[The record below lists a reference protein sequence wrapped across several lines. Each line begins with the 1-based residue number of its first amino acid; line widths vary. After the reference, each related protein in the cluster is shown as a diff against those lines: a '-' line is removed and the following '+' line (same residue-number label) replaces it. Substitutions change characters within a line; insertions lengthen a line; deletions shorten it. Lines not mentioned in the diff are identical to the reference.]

1 MDHVTLVL
9 IEVGALL
16 LMMSLASRLANRLGQ
31 SPIPFYMTIGLLFGV
46 GGFVSLSE
54 SLPFLETSSEI
65 GVILLLLMLGLEYS
79 PRELVGNLKS
89 SAPVGIWDALFNAV
103 PGAAFGLIMGW
114 GAIGAIVMAGVTW
127 VSSSGVISKVLTD
140 LGRLGNRETP
150 TVLAV
155 LVIEDLAMAFYL
167 PILSA
172 FVIGASIL
180 QGALTVAIAVG
191 SVFLVLVIAL
201 RFGKR
206 ISRVF
211 SSTHLESLVIGVL
224 GLAMVV
230 AGLAAVVQVS
240 SAVGAFLVG
249 IAISGEVAKMAQKY
263 LRPVRD
269 LFAAFFFLVFG
280 LTTDATDIP
289 AVLLPAAILAI
300 VTIATKILT
309 GYLGARRAGI
319 GRAGRWRAGL
329 ALTPRG
335 EFSIIIAGLAVS
347 AGVEPTIAPMAAT
360 YMLITVVVG
369 PLLARVS
376 DSAMFKRRFKSTL
389 TQPVAVTPAP

>member
-1 MDHVTLVL
+1 MHQITLVL

-16 LMMSLASRLANRLGQ
+16 LIMSIASRLANRLGQ
-31 SPIPFYMTIGLLFGV
+31 SPIPFYMTLGLLFGV
-46 GGFVSLSE
+46 GGFLSLEASM
-54 SLPFLETSSEI
+54 PFLKTGSEI
-65 GVILLLLMLGLEYS
+65 GVVLLLLMLGLEFS
-79 PRELVGNLKS
+79 PRELISNLKS
-89 SAPVGIWDALFNAV
+89 SAPVGVWDALLNAV

-114 GAIGAIVMAGVTW
+114 GPLGALVMGGVTW
-127 VSSSGVISKVLTD
+127 VSSSGVVSKVLTD
-140 LGRLGNRETP
+140 LGRVGNRETP

-155 LVIEDLAMAFYL
+155 LVLEDLAMAFYL

-172 FVIGASIL
+172 VVIGASIA
-180 QGALTVAIAVG
+180 QGAITVAIAVG
-191 SVFLVLVIAL
+191 SVFVVLLVAL

-206 ISRVF
+206 ISRFF
-211 SSTHLESLVIGVL
+211 SSTHIESLVIGVL
-224 GLAMVV
+224 GLAMLV
-230 AGLAAVVQVS
+230 AGLAAMVQVS

-280 LTTDATDIP
+280 LTTDSTDIP
-289 AVLLPAAILAI
+289 GSLLPAAILAV
-300 VTIATKILT
+300 VTIGTKILT

-319 GRAGRWRAGL
+319 GRAGRWRAGF

-335 EFSIIIAGLAVS
+335 EFSIIIAGLAVA
-347 AGVEPTIAPMAAT
+347 AGLEPAIAPIAAT

-369 PLLARVS
+369 PLLSRVS
-376 DSAMFKRRFKSTL
+376 DTQAFKKRFRSTI
-389 TQPVAVTPAP
+389 TQPVPLPPAP

>member
-1 MDHVTLVL
+1 MDQVTLVL

-127 VSSSGVISKVLTD
+127 VSSSGVISNVLTD

-211 SSTHLESLVIGVL
+211 SSTHIESLVIGVL

-249 IAISGEVAKMAQKY
+249 IAISGEVAKMAQRY

>member
-389 TQPVAVTPAP
+389 TRPVAVTPAP

>member
-1 MDHVTLVL
+1 MHEITLVL

-16 LMMSLASRLANRLGQ
+16 LLMSLVSRLANRLGQ
-31 SPIPFYMTIGLLFGV
+31 SPIPFYMIIGLLFGV
-46 GGFVSLSE
+46 GGFFSLSA
-54 SLPFLETSSEI
+54 SMPFLETSAEV
-65 GVILLLLMLGLEYS
+65 GVILLLLMLGLEFS

-89 SAPVGIWDALFNAV
+89 SAPAGIWDAALNAL

-114 GAIGAIVMAGVTW
+114 GGIGALVMAGVTW

-150 TVLAV
+150 TVLAI

-180 QGALTVAIAVG
+180 QGAITVAIAVG
-191 SVFLVLVIAL
+191 SVFVVLVVAL
-201 RFGKR
+201 KFGKR
-206 ISRVF
+206 ISRFF
-211 SSTHLESLVIGVL
+211 SSTHIESLVIGVL
-224 GLAMVV
+224 GLAMLI
-230 AGLAAVVQVS
+230 AGLAALVQVS

-280 LTTDATDIP
+280 LTTDATNIP
-289 AVLLPAAILAI
+289 AVLLPAAILAV
-300 VTIATKILT
+300 VTIGTKILS

-347 AGVEPTIAPMAAT
+347 AGVEPAIAPLAAT
-360 YMLITVVVG
+360 YMLITVILG
-369 PLLARVS
+369 PLLSRFS
-376 DSAMFKRRFKSTL
+376 DTNLFKRRFRSSI
-389 TQPVAVTPAP
+389 TQPITVPPAR

>member
-46 GGFVSLSE
+46 GGFISLSD
-54 SLPFLETSSEI
+54 SMPFLETGSEI

-114 GAIGAIVMAGVTW
+114 GAIGALVMAGVTW

-140 LGRLGNRETP
+140 LGRIGNRETP

-155 LVIEDLAMAFYL
+155 LVIEDLAMSFYL

-180 QGALTVAIAVG
+180 QGAVTVAIAVG

-249 IAISGEVAKMAQKY
+249 IAISGEVAKVAQKY

-280 LTTDATDIP
+280 LTTNAADIP
-289 AVLLPAAILAI
+289 SVLLPAAILAV

-319 GRAGRWRAGL
+319 GRAGRWRAGF

-369 PLLARVS
+369 PLLARLP
-376 DSAMFKRRFKSTL
+376 DSAMFTRRFKSTL
-389 TQPVAVTPAP
+389 TQPAPVTPAP

>member
-1 MDHVTLVL
+1 MHEITLVL

-16 LMMSLASRLANRLGQ
+16 LIMSLASRFANRLGQ

-46 GGFVSLSE
+46 GGFLSLEASM
-54 SLPFLETSSEI
+54 PFLKTGSEI
-65 GVILLLLMLGLEYS
+65 GVVLLLLMLGLEFS
-79 PRELVGNLKS
+79 PRELVGTLKS
-89 SAPVGIWDALFNAV
+89 SASVGVWDALLNAV

-114 GAIGAIVMAGVTW
+114 GPLGALVMAGVTW

-140 LGRLGNRETP
+140 LGRVGNRETP

-172 FVIGASIL
+172 FVIGASIV
-180 QGALTVAIAVG
+180 QGAITVAVAVG
-191 SVFLVLVIAL
+191 SVFVVLLVAL

-206 ISRVF
+206 ISRFF
-211 SSTHLESLVIGVL
+211 SSTHIESLVIGVL
-224 GLAMVV
+224 GLAMLV
-230 AGLAAVVQVS
+230 AGLAAMVQVS

-280 LTTDATDIP
+280 LTTDSTAIP
-289 AVLLPAAILAI
+289 GALLPAAILAV
-300 VTIATKILT
+300 VTIGTKILT

-319 GRAGRWRAGL
+319 GRAGRWRAGF

-335 EFSIIIAGLAVS
+335 EFSIIIAGLAVA
-347 AGVEPTIAPMAAT
+347 AGLEPAIAPIAAT

-369 PLLARVS
+369 PLLSRVS
-376 DSAMFKRRFKSTL
+376 DTQAFKKRFRSSI
-389 TQPVAVTPAP
+389 TQPVSLPPAR

>member
-46 GGFVSLSE
+46 GGFISLSD
-54 SLPFLETSSEI
+54 SMPFLETGSEI

-114 GAIGAIVMAGVTW
+114 GAIGALVMAGVTW

-140 LGRLGNRETP
+140 LGRIGNRETP

-180 QGALTVAIAVG
+180 QGAVTVAIAVG

-249 IAISGEVAKMAQKY
+249 IAISGEVAKVAQKY

-280 LTTDATDIP
+280 LTTNAADIP
-289 AVLLPAAILAI
+289 SVLLPAAILAV

-319 GRAGRWRAGL
+319 GRAGRWRAGF

-369 PLLARVS
+369 PLLARLP
-376 DSAMFKRRFKSTL
+376 DSAMFTRRFKSTL
-389 TQPVAVTPAP
+389 TQPAPVTPAP